1 MGGSSGILVGQIC
14 AKLNNSLKGERGRCM
29 QSFVDNPM
37 RQTPR
42 ASSLPVTAAR
52 GKADATPWLTLTER
66 RKRWLFALYL
76 LFVAACSIWNGTIEA
91 RRNDPWAIGDWL
103 INYDGGFIRRG
114 LTGALVMILHR
125 ATRIPLAWA
134 VFSIQASVFV
144 LFLVCVYKL
153 SKGIRWSYLM
163 AAVLL
168 SPATLAFTTLDAI
181 SGLRKEILLF
191 AALGLTIY
199 ALVCGRLKD
208 WQLSA
213 MLGVFLVGVVLA
225 HEGLLVVAPYFF
237 AAVVIETMS
246 LRRAI
251 RICIIPFALAGI
263 ALVAV
268 MLHHGNRAAAEA
280 ICSSVGGQMAKPGVY
295 LANGGICAGAISALS
310 LNVSEEHAGMMGWIF
325 LRHLPRLYS
334 LLVIPSF
341 APLLLLMSRFY
352 RRDRLRY
359 EVVAVLTCALVSVPG
374 MAVLCYVGSDWGR
387 WIHLQTVSLMLLAIM
402 IDRKAGAARS
412 EHAKWRT
419 KRFQVI
425 ATVVLFFYATAWTLP
440 GFGNWGASPGYLA
453 FFWPTYRD
461 GLHQLRLDVVARIRK
476 VG

>member
-1 MGGSSGILVGQIC
+1 M
-14 AKLNNSLKGERGRCM
+14 
-29 QSFVDNPM
+29 P
-37 RQTPR
+37 QTTR
-42 ASSLPVTAAR
+42 ARPLPVAAAI
-52 GKADATPWLTLTER
+52 GKADATPGLTLTEG
-66 RKRWLFALYL
+66 RKRWLFGLYL
-76 LFVAACSIWNGTIEA
+76 LFVATCSLWNAAIRA
-91 RRNDPWAIGDWL
+91 WRNDPWTIGDWL
-103 INYDGGFIRRG
+103 INYDGGFVRRG

-125 ATRIPLAWA
+125 ATRAPLAWV

-163 AAVLL
+163 AAVLI
-168 SPATLAFTTLDAI
+168 SPATLAFTTLDAV
-181 SGLRKEILLF
+181 SGMRKEILLF

-213 MLGVFLVGVVLA
+213 MLSVFLVGMALA

-251 RICIIPFALAGI
+251 RICMIPFALAGV

-268 MLHHGNRAAAEA
+268 MLHHGNTAQAQA
-280 ICSSVGGQMAKPGVY
+280 ICSAVGGQMAKPGVDD
-295 LANGGICAGAISALS
+295 GGVCSGAIRALS
-310 LNVSEEHAGMMGWIF
+310 WNVAEEHAGMMGWIF
-325 LRHLPRLYS
+325 LAHLPRLYS

-359 EVVAVLTCALVSVPG
+359 EVVAVLGCALVSLPG
-374 MAVLCYVGSDWGR
+374 MAVLFYVGSDWGR

-402 IDRKAGAARS
+402 MDRKAGAAGS
-412 EHAKWRT
+412 DHAKGRT
-419 KRFQVI
+419 KRLKAI
-425 ATVVLFFYATAWTLP
+425 ATIVLFFYATAWTLP

-453 FFWPTYRD
+453 YFWPTYRD
-461 GLHQLRLDVVARIRK
+461 GLDQLRKDVVARIRTA
-476 VG
+476 G